1 LQQEDSKHL
10 KFIDMIRKMEYSD
23 FSFKDVVSVM
33 ALGVPT
39 SVIEKVTG
47 SGTTAN
53 KVVSLA
59 LTGNPNLISGTKK
72 AATVT
77 TPTPEVPTATQTA
90 AVAATAAEK
99 QKTTMYIICGV
110 VAVVVLGVLV
120 YIFKK

>member
-1 LQQEDSKHL
+1 
-10 KFIDMIRKMEYSD
+10 MIRKMEYSD

-77 TPTPEVPTATQTA
+77 TPTPEVPTANDTATGVTATQTA